1 MCAQSRTHSDQ
12 ANNAWP
18 LSSALAEKHRI
29 MEEMNL
35 ESYTNNNV
43 EIDEYLS
50 EAITNYGIEQLQG
63 NKPFK
68 LYSCYKSNTG
78 KIIGAVMGSVT
89 TNLFFISHIYV
100 EETNRNKGIGK
111 ILMSAIEQS
120 AIESGCNIIRLN
132 TFNKNSHA
140 FYINSGFTK
149 TICIKGYMNDFD
161 LVYYH
166 KTIS

>member
-1 MCAQSRTHSDQ
+1 
-12 ANNAWP
+12 
-18 LSSALAEKHRI
+18 

-35 ESYTNNNV
+35 ESYTINNV

-63 NKPFK
+63 NKPYK
-68 LYSCYKSNTG
+68 LYSCFKSDSG
-78 KIIGAVMGSVT
+78 EIIGAVMGSVT

-100 EETNRNKGIGK
+100 EKTNRNKGIGTK
-111 ILMSAIEQS
+111 LLSAIEQS

-132 TFNKNSHA
+132 TFNKKAHA
-140 FYINSGFTK
+140 FYLNSGFTE
-149 TICIKGYMNDFD
+149 TTCIKDYMNDFD